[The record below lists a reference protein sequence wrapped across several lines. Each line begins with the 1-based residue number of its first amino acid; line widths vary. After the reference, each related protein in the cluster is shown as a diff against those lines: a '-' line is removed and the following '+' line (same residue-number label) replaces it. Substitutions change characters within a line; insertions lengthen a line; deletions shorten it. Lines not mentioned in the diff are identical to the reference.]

1 VPQCAMPSSLES
13 SHFSMSGAVSIG
25 PKAALGPAATR
36 LRQIALVTKDLER
49 AKQLLV

>member
-1 VPQCAMPSSLES
+1 
-13 SHFSMSGAVSIG
+13 MSGAVSIG

-49 AKQLLV
+49 TKQLLVRSEWERAMQR